1 MPDVASIHEV
11 PIGSG
16 GTVSTPHSVA
26 VGNFGYVWVTTSNK
40 RVFRVHPGRDG
51 IPGAQTAIG
60 HAGIPELTAGVMK
73 DPGSDQ
79 QRIWFAAPVRQDPI
93 VSMETVGSFPTH
105 IFPLEDNAKA
115 ESIKLRTTNTG
126 SPGTPVNAY
135 SLLFAEPENK
145 YIGIIAIPSVDG
157 QINRLPVAQ
166 DTWLWDVAVT
176 TAPDGKTHTYWA
188 TGQKRT
194 STPVRSENGLYRRL
208 PGQMAWERVEVLR
221 GPEHKPCYII
231 ADTEAVWLTTKN
243 PNMVIRISLNEM
255 EVKSQELGTA
265 APEQLAFGKE
275 GQVWVASS
283 AGLHEFDAHLSGPGP
298 VEPLPH
304 GGGAKGLCVG
314 RNGELWYTN
323 PTRKTLGCYIPLPP
337 PFGAATLSGRTQVV
351 SHGATQV
358 QMKDVVERPLVAEYV
373 ANGRPIPGIP
383 LTCRV
388 QAQGA
393 RFDDGAQERVLLTDQ
408 RGQVVLPDVVAG
420 DVEETAVL
428 SVGLGSSEP
437 HAATT
442 LEITPA

>member
-1 MPDVASIHEV
+1 MPDVASIQEV
-11 PIGSG
+11 PIGN
-16 GTVSTPHSVA
+16 GTTASTPHSVA
-26 VGNFGYVWVTTSNK
+26 VGNFGYVWVTTGNK
-40 RVFRVHPGRDG
+40 RVFRVHPAT
-51 IPGAQTAIG
+51 PTSQTPIS
-60 HAGIPELTAGVMK
+60 HAGIPDLTAGVMK

-93 VSMETVGSFPTH
+93 VSMETVGQFPTR
-105 IFPLEDNAKA
+105 IFPLEANAKA
-115 ESIKLRTTNTG
+115 ESIKLRTTNIG
-126 SPGTPVNAY
+126 SEGTPVNAY

-145 YIGIIAIPSVDG
+145 YIGILAIPSQDG
-157 QINRLPVAQ
+157 QIDRLPVAQ

-176 TAPDGKTHTYWA
+176 TAPGGKLHTYWA

-194 STPVRSENGLYRRL
+194 ATPVRSENGLYRRL
-208 PGQMAWERVEVLR
+208 PGQMAWERIEVLR

-231 ADTEAVWLTTKN
+231 ADTEAVWLTTKT
-243 PNMVIRISLNEM
+243 PNMVIRISLDGDM
-255 EVKSQELGTA
+255 SVKAEDLGTA
-265 APEQLAFGKE
+265 APEQLAFGTE

-283 AGLHEFDAHLSGPGP
+283 AGLHEFDARLSGPGSL
-298 VEPLPH
+298 VSLPS

-323 PTRKTLGCYIPLPP
+323 PTRKTLGSYTPPPP

-351 SHGATQV
+351 SHGAAQV

-408 RGQVVLPDVVAG
+408 RGRVVLPDVVAG

>member
-1 MPDVASIHEV
+1 M
-11 PIGSG
+11 
-16 GTVSTPHSVA
+16 A

-40 RVFRVHPGRDG
+40 RVFRIHPGT
-51 IPGAQTAIG
+51 PTSQTAIG
-60 HAGIPELTAGVMK
+60 HAGIHDLTAGVMK
-73 DPGSDQ
+73 DPGPDQ
-79 QRIWFAAPVRQDPI
+79 KKIWFAAPVRQDPI
-93 VSMETVGSFPTH
+93 VSMVTEGSFPTTV
-105 IFPLEDNAKA
+105 FPLEPNAKA
-115 ESIKLRTTNTG
+115 ESIKLRTTNIGT
-126 SPGTPVNAY
+126 PGTPVNAY

-145 YIGIIAIPSVDG
+145 YIGAIAIPSVAG
-157 QINRLPVAQ
+157 EIVRMPVAQ
-166 DTWLWDVAVT
+166 ETWLWDVAVT
-176 TAPDGKTHTYWA
+176 TAADGKTHTYWA

-194 STPVRSENGLYRRL
+194 SNPVRPENGLYRRS
-208 PGQMAWERVEVLR
+208 PGQMAWERIEVLR
-221 GPEHKPCYII
+221 GPDHKPCYII
-231 ADTEAVWLTTKN
+231 ADTEAVWLTTQN
-243 PNMVIRISLNEM
+243 PNMVIRISLADMTVKNE
-255 EVKSQELGTA
+255 ELGTA

-283 AGLHEFDAHLSGPGP
+283 AGLHEFDARLSGPGSLQG
-298 VEPLPH
+298 LPH

-314 RNGELWYTN
+314 TNGELWYTN
-323 PTRKTLGCYIPLPP
+323 PTRKSLGCYTPPPP

-388 QAQGA
+388 EAQGA